1 MSVRGTAD
9 GCHLTWRR
17 LFSSPEARAESVPP
31 VCARLPK
38 TDGIPRLLT
47 AKAGKRRTG
56 SAEETGALAL
66 LADQQDTAAV
76 ELAVAEGKARFGT
89 IDAVVCNAG
98 IAEQKLFQNIT
109 DADWMRMLDVNLM
122 GTVRTIRAVLPE
134 MLHNHKGSI
143 VTVSSMWGECGASCE
158 SHYSASKAAIIGLS
172 KSLAQELGPS
182 NIRVNC
188 IAPGVIDTD
197 MNAMHSADTMQEL
210 ADQTPLGRVGV
221 AAEVA
226 DSILYL
232 CSDKSSFITGQVLG
246 VTGGF

>member
-1 MSVRGTAD
+1 MAQTVLITGGSRGIGAACVRTFAENGWNTAFTYSKSREAAD
-9 GCHLTWRR
+9 R
-17 LFSSPEARAESVPP
+17 L
-31 VCARLPK
+31 
-38 TDGIPRLLT
+38 
-47 AKAGKRRTG
+47 
-56 SAEETGALAL
+56 AEETGALAL

-76 ELAVAEGKARFGT
+76 ELAV
-89 IDAVVCNAG
+89 AG

-210 ADQTPLGRVGV
+210 ADQTPLGRVGA

>member
-1 MSVRGTAD
+1 MAQTVLITGGSRGIGAACVRTFAENGWNIAFTYSKSREAAD
-9 GCHLTWRR
+9 R
-17 LFSSPEARAESVPP
+17 LA
-31 VCARLPK
+31 
-38 TDGIPRLLT
+38 D
-47 AKAGKRRTG
+47 
-56 SAEETGALAL
+56 ETGALAFR
-66 LADQQDTAAV
+66 ADQQDTAAV
-76 ELAVAEGKARFGT
+76 ELAAAEVKARFGT

-197 MNAMHSADTMQEL
+197 MNRHLSAGDMDAL
-210 ADQTPLGRVGV
+210 AEETPLGRIGRPE
-221 AAEVA
+221 EVA
-226 DSILYL
+226 EAVYFLASPAAG
-232 CSDKSSFITGQVLG
+232 FITGQVLP
-246 VTGGF
+246 VDGGMVIG

>member
-1 MSVRGTAD
+1 MPSNMAQTVLITGGSRGIGAACVRTFAENGWNTAFTYSKSREAAD
-9 GCHLTWRR
+9 R
-17 LFSSPEARAESVPP
+17 L
-31 VCARLPK
+31 
-38 TDGIPRLLT
+38 
-47 AKAGKRRTG
+47 AG
-56 SAEETGALAL
+56 ETGALAL
-66 LADQQDTAAV
+66 SADQQDTAAV
-76 ELAVAEGKARFGT
+76 ELAVAEVKARFGT

-210 ADQTPLGRVGV
+210 ADQTPLGRVGA

>member
-1 MSVRGTAD
+1 MPSDMAQTVLITGGSRGIGAACVRTFAENGWNTAFTYSKSREAAD
-9 GCHLTWRR
+9 R
-17 LFSSPEARAESVPP
+17 L
-31 VCARLPK
+31 
-38 TDGIPRLLT
+38 
-47 AKAGKRRTG
+47 
-56 SAEETGALAL
+56 AEETGALAL

-158 SHYSASKAAIIGLS
+158 SHYSCLLYTSDAAD
-172 KSLAQELGPS
+172 E
-182 NIRVNC
+182 
-188 IAPGVIDTD
+188 
-197 MNAMHSADTMQEL
+197 
-210 ADQTPLGRVGV
+210 
-221 AAEVA
+221 
-226 DSILYL
+226 
-232 CSDKSSFITGQVLG
+232 
-246 VTGGF
+246 